1 MLDVEVGGSRAH
13 SRCHVH
19 TYEDDIQVEMKC
31 WLEQEGE
38 ERGFLL
44 CDVDA
49 TFYVATKVSGRL
61 ADHLCFDECVQ
72 VHIECLGPNDPKPIP
87 YQVKPYECDYAGE
100 WIVFEFEIPAGT
112 LCDEPYEADCGLV
125 CCFAATMTTRTKC
138 DPPTPGHIMCVCK
151 GPCVGVHKEP
161 AHQEENNG

>member
-19 TYEDDIQVEMKC
+19 TFEDDIQVEMDC

-38 ERGFLL
+38 VRGFLM

-49 TFYVATKVSGRL
+49 KFYVDVTVSGRL
-61 ADHLCFDECVQ
+61 AEHLCFDECVQ
-72 VHIECLGPNDPKPIP
+72 VHIECLGPNDPNPLP
-87 YQVKPYECDYAGE
+87 YQIKPYDCESVGVP
-100 WIVFEFEIPAGT
+100 IRFVFDIPAGT

-125 CCFAATMTTRTKC
+125 CCFAATLTTRTKC
-138 DPPTPGHIMCVCK
+138 GKPGHIMCVCK

-161 AHQEENNG
+161 THVTEEDNG